1 MDFVSMEFE
10 CLKNEFERNFKKKDK
25 TLSLSLSLSPFLLF
39 QPAPRP
45 TCLFFF
51 PPREQADPSS
61 PTSRTRR
68 PNTALPPFFFCYG
81 R

>member
-1 MDFVSMEFE
+1 MFE
-10 CLKNEFERNFKKKDK
+10 NEFERIFFFKKTKPFP
-25 TLSLSLSLSPFLLF
+25 SPSLSPFLLF

-45 TCLFFF
+45 TGLFFF
-51 PPREQADPSS
+51 FLREQAGPSG

-68 PNTALPPFFFCYG
+68 PSTALPPFFFFTG